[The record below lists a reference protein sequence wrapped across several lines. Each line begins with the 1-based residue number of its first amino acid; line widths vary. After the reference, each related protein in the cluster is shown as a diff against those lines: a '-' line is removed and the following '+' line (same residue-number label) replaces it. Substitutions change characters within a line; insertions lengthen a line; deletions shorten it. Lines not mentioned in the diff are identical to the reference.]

1 MLGEAL
7 IVVLLK
13 PCLTRAA
20 TLFHVKSRCQQRDP
34 PEYPI
39 SPTELS
45 LKTGTRQCPIT
56 GRCQT
61 DAGERVMMREMH
73 VAGLRWGREAPGL
86 SDSLA
91 CFAPGEKGGLACLAA
106 VAQLDRD
113 VLKMPM
119 HGWHVKSRVGLGR
132 VETSVKIS
140 FSLPSNCLA

>member
-1 MLGEAL
+1 MS
-7 IVVLLK
+7 K
-13 PCLTRAA
+13 AA
-20 TLFHVKSRCQQRDP
+20 VNSEIP
-34 PEYPI
+34 PEYSI
-39 SPTELS
+39 SPIELS

-73 VAGLRWGREAPGL
+73 VSGLRWGKESPGL

-91 CFAPGEKGGLACLAA
+91 CFAPGERA
-106 VAQLDRD
+106 VWL
-113 VLKMPM
+113 VSLLLLLLNLTVMFKMPM

-132 VETSVKIS
+132 VETSVQIS